1 MDVNELTS
9 PCSFSQ
15 KNLCYDYLE
24 LATKNMEDK
33 KMLKKI
39 ISIVPVAMLSATLSA
54 NAQAA
59 TITVQKG
66 DTLWDL
72 SRANNTSVE
81 NIQTLNHLTTD
92 LIHPGDVLT
101 IAQQYT
107 VKQGDTL
114 WDIALDHQVTVSQI
128 KEWNQ
133 LQTDFIHPG
142 LKLFI
147 FDGLKTSNTAVTEKL
162 IMPAAKES
170 KGTTTS
176 AVAPS
181 TNKTTSKDRTTE
193 ATAPSTSKTASK
205 DRTPEAIA
213 PSSSKTAAKERTPE
227 TTAPSTNK
235 TTSKDRTTEATAP
248 SSSNTAAKDRT
259 TEATAPS
266 SSNTA
271 AKGNTPEAT
280 ASSTSN
286 TAAKEITVEASAY
299 TASCEGCTG
308 ITATGI
314 NLKTNPNAKV
324 ISVDPAI
331 IPLGSKVYVEGYGE
345 AIAGDTGGA
354 IKGNRIDVFFPSQQ
368 DAINFGVKKLK
379 VTILN

>member
-1 MDVNELTS
+1 
-9 PCSFSQ
+9 
-15 KNLCYDYLE
+15 
-24 LATKNMEDK
+24 
-33 KMLKKI
+33 MLKKI
-39 ISIVPVAMLSATLSA
+39 ISIVPVAMLSVTFSA

-72 SRANNTSVE
+72 SRAHNTSVE

-101 IAQQYT
+101 IAQQKQYT

-147 FDGLKTSNTAVTEKL
+147 FDGMKTSKTAVNEKP
-162 IMPAAKES
+162 IMPAAHES

-176 AVAPS
+176 VAAPS
-181 TNKTTSKDRTTE
+181 TNKTTSKDRTPE
-193 ATAPSTSKTASK
+193 ATAPSTSKTTAK
-205 DRTPEAIA
+205 DQTLEA
-213 PSSSKTAAKERTPE
+213 
-227 TTAPSTNK
+227 
-235 TTSKDRTTEATAP
+235 TTSSTSK
-248 SSSNTAAKDRT
+248 
-259 TEATAPS
+259 
-266 SSNTA
+266 TA

-280 ASSTSN
+280 APSTSNTASKDHTPEATASSTSK

-324 ISVDPAI
+324 ISVDPAV

>member
-1 MDVNELTS
+1 M
-9 PCSFSQ
+9 F
-15 KNLCYDYLE
+15 
-24 LATKNMEDK
+24 
-33 KMLKKI
+33 KKI
-39 ISIVPVAMLSATLSA
+39 ISIVPVAMLSVSLSA
-54 NAQAA
+54 NVQAA

-81 NIQTLNHLTTD
+81 NIQKLNNITTN

-101 IAQQYT
+101 IAQQKQYT
-107 VKQGDTL
+107 VKQSDTL
-114 WDIALDHQVTVSQI
+114 WKIALDHQVTVSQI

-133 LQTDFIHPG
+133 LQTDLIHPG

-147 FDGLKTSNTAVTEKL
+147 FDGLKTSTAVTEKT
-162 IMPAAKES
+162 IMPSAHES

-176 AVAPS
+176 VAVPS
-181 TNKTTSKDRTTE
+181 TNNTTSKDRTPE

-205 DRTPEAIA
+205 VHTPEAYA
-213 PSSSKTAAKERTPE
+213 P
-227 TTAPSTNK
+227 
-235 TTSKDRTTEATAP
+235 
-248 SSSNTAAKDRT
+248 
-259 TEATAPS
+259 
-266 SSNTA
+266 
-271 AKGNTPEAT
+271 
-280 ASSTSN
+280 STSN
-286 TAAKEITVEASAY
+286 TASKDHTPEANDPSTSNSASKHRTPEVNAPSTSNSASKEITVKASAY

-354 IKGNRIDVFFPSQQ
+354 IKGNRIDVFVPSQQ
-368 DAINFGVKKLK
+368 DAINFGVKQLK

>member
-1 MDVNELTS
+1 
-9 PCSFSQ
+9 
-15 KNLCYDYLE
+15 
-24 LATKNMEDK
+24 
-33 KMLKKI
+33 MLKKI
-39 ISIVPVAMLSATLSA
+39 ISIVPVAMLSVTLSA
-54 NAQAA
+54 NVQAA

-81 NIQTLNHLTTD
+81 NIKTLNHITTN

-133 LQTDFIHPG
+133 LHSDLIHPG
-142 LKLFI
+142 LNLSI
-147 FDGLKTSNTAVTEKL
+147 IDGLKTSTAVTEKP
-162 IMPAAKES
+162 IMPAAHES
-170 KGTTTS
+170 KETTTS
-176 AVAPS
+176 A
-181 TNKTTSKDRTTE
+181 TNKTNSMDSKPE
-193 ATAPSTSKTASK
+193 ATTPSTSNTHAIDSK
-205 DRTPEAIA
+205 LEA
-213 PSSSKTAAKERTPE
+213 TV
-227 TTAPSTNK
+227 PST
-235 TTSKDRTTEATAP
+235 
-248 SSSNTAAKDRT
+248 SNTNSID
-259 TEATAPS
+259 S
-266 SSNTA
+266 
-271 AKGNTPEAT
+271 TPEAT
-280 ASSTSN
+280 SPSTSN
-286 TAAKEITVEASAY
+286 TASKEIIVEASAY
-299 TASCEGCTG
+299 TASCEGCSG

-324 ISVDPAI
+324 ISVDPTI

-368 DAINFGVKKLK
+368 DAINFGVKQLK